1 MFEIILSVIGVLVD
15 VVAIPIALIVNVAN
29 HQEAMRIL
37 FWSHDVK
44 EWMRK
49 HKPNLLSIF
58 LVVAGF
64 VVACF
69 GANVVWSAWHVKS
82 SMYTS
87 VEEKIGFT
95 VAGGFVY
102 ITGLVL
108 YLAVF
113 RKYFRKEVS
122 RGV

>member
-1 MFEIILSVIGVLVD
+1 MFEILLSVIGVLVD

-29 HQEAMRIL
+29 HQEAMHTL
-37 FWSHDVK
+37 LWSHDVK

-49 HKPNLLSIF
+49 HKPNPLSIF

-64 VVACF
+64 VAACF
-69 GANVVWSAWHVKS
+69 GTNVVWSAWHVKS
-82 SMYTS
+82 LMNATF
-87 VEEKIGFT
+87 EEKIGFT